1 MIRRMPPRSRR
12 RSRLTRLGRPLVSLG
27 VLAAG
32 LVLSGAFVG
41 IAVQQGAVD
50 REAREAQ
57 EQIRTEQAKHA
68 ELLAEIAQRQTDAYV
83 VDKAR
88 DLGYVR
94 PGEGL
99 IAVERG
105 PSGLPVVRLNPSD
118 GGRLARWLA
127 VLFGTR

>member
-1 MIRRMPPRSRR
+1 MMRAMRR
-12 RSRLTRLGRPLVSLG
+12 RRGRSLVARAGRPLVSLG

-41 IAVQQGAVD
+41 IAIRGNAVQQDVRTYQQQIDALAAE
-50 REAREAQ
+50 RAEKQAEAAR
-57 EQIRTEQAKHA
+57 
-68 ELLAEIAQRQTDAYV
+68 RQTDAYV
-83 VDKAR
+83 VDTAR
-88 DLGYVR
+88 QLGYVR

-105 PSGLPVVRLNPSD
+105 PSGEPVVRINASD

-127 VLFGTR
+127 LFFGGR